1 MDGVPASVNVT
12 AIHDIFAGGGEMGKL
27 MRTLDWSQTPLGTV
41 EQWPQSLRT
50 AVSICLA
57 SRFPLLIW
65 WGPELV
71 MLYNDAY
78 LPLLGTTKHP
88 QAMGQR
94 GRECW
99 PEIWDII
106 GPMLEGV
113 LTQGEATWSDNQ
125 MLPLDRNGY
134 VEECYFTFSYSPIRD
149 ETGGIGGVFTAVTET
164 TGQVL
169 GERRLHALHELAERS
184 SDAQSASEVCS
195 VAAET
200 LAEDVSDIPFA
211 LLYLLQQGTNAT
223 QAVQVGTFGLTPNAE
238 YCPFVVDIAQSD
250 EYPGLWSMAQVVRTG
265 EPAFV
270 ATLPEQLNFSVTPVH
285 NILPHSA
292 LVLPMSRAGQSIP
305 YGLLMA
311 GISPLRDLD
320 NDYRNFFGLVAGQ
333 IANAIAKVRTYQEAK
348 ERAEALAEL
357 DRAKTTFFSN
367 VSHEFRTPLTLLL
380 GPVEDILID
389 REHPL
394 PSYQRERLEI
404 VRRNGLRLLK
414 LVNTLLD
421 FSRIEASRLQA
432 VFEPTDLAAFTIELA
447 SVFRSAVEQAGLQ
460 LVIDCP
466 PLSEPIYI
474 DRDMWEKIVLN
485 LLSNAFKFTFSG
497 QIAVTLRT
505 LRAVHTSHTT
515 DATVE
520 LVVSD
525 TGIGIA
531 PEELLHL
538 FERFHQV
545 KGVRTRTL
553 EGSGIGLALVNE
565 LAHFHGGTVRVDST
579 VGQGTAFTVSIP
591 LGSAHLPSD
600 RIRETTQPNLTPV
613 IQHASPYIEEAARW
627 LPAEQDEQDGH
638 QPATAELATVHQSEI
653 SEPVKASA
661 AHILLADDNADMRD
675 YVKRLLSKYWSVEAV
690 ADGKAA
696 LASIQ
701 RQKPDL
707 VLSDVMMPG
716 LDGFQLLTVLRA
728 NPETSDIPVV
738 LLSARAGEESA
749 VEGLE
754 AGADDYLIKPFSARE
769 LLARVGTHLQI
780 AHMRQQTT
788 QHEREHADRLQKL
801 AQASLVI
808 MSTNSLE
815 ERLLLITDQARH
827 VIGAHQS
834 ITMRTVNN
842 QNQQNINAVSLSE
855 KYAQWR
861 DYDTQPDGSGIYSL
875 VCETNKPMRLTKEEL
890 EKHPAWHG
898 FGKEAGHHPPMRGWL
913 AVPLI
918 GRNGQNLGVIQLS
931 AKYEGEFTGEDE
943 AILVQFAQMASIAIE
958 NAELYH
964 SAQEA
969 IRGRDEMLSLV
980 THDLKNPVSTIKGYA
995 QLLKRQVMKASELD
1009 KGQLVDGLTKID
1021 ATSTKMVTLIN
1032 ELLNLTR
1039 LQMGLPIE
1047 LDRAPTNLAELAR
1060 RTTAEYQQTTEKHTL
1075 RVETSEQ
1082 EIIGV
1087 WDATQLERVLG
1098 NLLSNAIKYSPDGG
1112 DVIVNAGIEA
1122 DESGNGHIAV
1132 LAVHDSGIGIP
1143 PADIPHIFEQ
1153 FRRAGNATGQFSGT
1167 GLGLAS
1173 AHQIVEQHG
1182 GTLTVASEEGI
1193 GSIFTVRLPLVD
1205 E

>member
-27 MRTLDWSQTPLGTV
+27 MRTLDWSQTPLGPV

-57 SRFPLLIW
+57 SRFPMLIW

-78 LPLLGTTKHP
+78 RPLLGTTKHP

-125 MLPLDRNGY
+125 MLPLVRNGY

-164 TGQVL
+164 TGQIL
-169 GERRLHALHELAERS
+169 GERRLHTLHELTERS
-184 SDAQSASEVCS
+184 SEALSAAEVCS
-195 VAAET
+195 IAAET
-200 LAEDVSDIPFA
+200 LAENIADIPFA
-211 LLYLLQQGTNAT
+211 LFYLLQQQET
-223 QAVQVGTFGLTPNAE
+223 QAVQIGMFGLTPNAN

-285 NILPHSA
+285 NIPPHSA
-292 LVLPMSRAGQSIP
+292 LVLPMSRAGQSTP
-305 YGLLMA
+305 YGLLIA
-311 GISPLRDLD
+311 GVSPVRALD

-333 IANAIAKVRTYQEAK
+333 IANTIAKVRTYQEVK

-380 GPVEDILID
+380 GPVEDILTD
-389 REHPL
+389 REHLL
-394 PSYQRERLEI
+394 PSHQRERLEI

-432 VFEPTDLAAFTIELA
+432 VYEPTDLAAFTAELA
-447 SVFRSAVEQAGLQ
+447 SVFRSAVEQVGLQ

-466 PLSEPIYI
+466 PLTEPVYI

-497 QIAVTLRT
+497 QIAVTLRALHPSRT
-505 LRAVHTSHTT
+505 PN
-515 DATVE
+515 ATVE

-545 KGVRTRTL
+545 KGVRTRTH

-565 LAHFHGGTVRVDST
+565 LVHFHGGTVRVDST
-579 VGQGTAFTVSIP
+579 VNEGTTFTVSIP
-591 LGSAHLPSD
+591 LGSAHLPSE
-600 RIRETTQPNLTPV
+600 RIHETTQSNLTPV
-613 IQHASPYIEEAARW
+613 IQHASPYIEEAAHW
-627 LPAEQDEQDGH
+627 VPAEQHEQARH
-638 QPATAELATVHQSEI
+638 QPTTTAIETVQQSEI
-653 SEPVKASA
+653 SEPAKASA

-675 YVKRLLSKYWSVEAV
+675 YVKRLLSNYWSVEAV
-690 ADGKAA
+690 ADGNAA
-696 LASIQ
+696 LAAIQ

-716 LDGFQLLTVLRA
+716 LDGFQLLTALRA

-738 LLSARAGEESA
+738 LLSARAGEEAA

-754 AGADDYLIKPFSARE
+754 AGADDYLIKPFSTRE

-780 AHMRQQTT
+780 AHMRQQSI
-788 QHEREHADRLQKL
+788 QHEKEQAGRLQKL

-815 ERLLLITDQARH
+815 ERLLLTTDQARA
-827 VIGAHQS
+827 VIGAHQA
-834 ITMRTVNN
+834 ITMRTVNS
-842 QNQQNINAVSLSE
+842 QKRQDINAVSLSE

-875 VCETNKPMRLTKEEL
+875 VCATNKPMRLTQEEL
-890 EKHPAWHG
+890 EKHPAWRG
-898 FGKEAGHHPPMRGWL
+898 FGQEAEHHPPMQGWL

-931 AKYEGEFTGEDE
+931 DKYEGEFTEEDE
-943 AILVQFAQMASIAIE
+943 AILVQFAQMASVAIE

-964 SAQEA
+964 SAQVA
-969 IRGRDEMLSLV
+969 IRGRDELLSLV

-1009 KGQLVDGLTKID
+1009 KGPLVDGLTKID

-1032 ELLNLTR
+1032 ELLNMTR
-1039 LQMGLPIE
+1039 LQTGQPVE
-1047 LDRAPTNLAELAR
+1047 LDREPTDLVELTH

-1075 RVETSEQ
+1075 HVEASAQ
-1082 EIIGV
+1082 EIIGE
-1087 WDATQLERVLG
+1087 WDAAQLERVLG
-1098 NLLSNAIKYSPDGG
+1098 NLLSNAIKYSPNSNEI
-1112 DVIVNAGIEA
+1112 IVNVGIET
-1122 DESGNGHIAV
+1122 DESGNGHVAI

-1143 PADIPHIFEQ
+1143 AADIPHIFEQ
-1153 FRRAGNATGQFSGT
+1153 FRRAGNATGQFRGT
-1167 GLGLAS
+1167 GIGLSS
-1173 AHQIVEQHG
+1173 AHQIIEQHG
-1182 GTLTVASEEGI
+1182 GTLIVESEESI
-1193 GSIFTVRLPLVD
+1193 GSVFTVRLPLTD

>member
-1 MDGVPASVNVT
+1 MDGVPASMNVT
-12 AIHDIFAGGGEMGKL
+12 AIHDIFAGGGEMGEL
-27 MRTLDWSQTPLGTV
+27 MRTLDWSQTPLGPV

-50 AVSICLA
+50 AVSICLM
-57 SRFPLLIW
+57 SRFPMLIW

-78 LPLLGTTKHP
+78 RPILGANKHP

-106 GPMLEGV
+106 GPMLQGV
-113 LTQGEATWSDNQ
+113 LTQGDATWSENQ

-149 ETGGIGGVFTAVTET
+149 ETGGIAGVFTAVTET
-164 TGQVL
+164 TGQIL
-169 GERRLHALHELAERS
+169 SERRLHTLHELTERS
-184 SDAQSASEVCS
+184 SEAQSVSEVCAI
-195 VAAET
+195 AAET
-200 LAEDVSDIPFA
+200 LAENVADIPFA
-211 LLYLLQQGTNAT
+211 LFYLLQQQETQGT
-223 QAVQVGTFGLTPNAE
+223 QAVQVGMFGLTPHAE
-238 YCPFVVDIAQSD
+238 YCPCVVDIAQSD
-250 EYPGLWSMAQVVRTG
+250 DSSVPWSMAQVVRTG

-270 ATLPEQLNFSVTPVH
+270 TTLPEQLNFSVVPVH
-285 NILPHSA
+285 TILPRSA

-305 YGLLMA
+305 YGLLIA
-311 GISPLRDLD
+311 GISPVRDLD
-320 NDYRNFFGLVAGQ
+320 NDYRNFYGLVAGQ
-333 IANAIAKVRTYQEAK
+333 IANAIAKVHTYQEAK

-380 GPVEDILID
+380 GPVEDILTD

-394 PSYQRERLEI
+394 PAYQRERMEI

-432 VFEPTDLAAFTIELA
+432 VYEPTDLAAFTAELA
-447 SVFRSAVEQAGLQ
+447 SVFRSAVEQVGLK

-466 PLSEPIYI
+466 PLAEPVYI

-497 QIAVTLRT
+497 QIAVTLH
-505 LRAVHTSHTT
+505 AT
-515 DATVE
+515 DTTVE
-520 LVVSD
+520 LMVRD

-531 PEELLHL
+531 TEELLHL

-545 KGVRTRTL
+545 KGVRTRTH

-565 LAHFHGGTVRVDST
+565 LVHFHGGAVRVDS
-579 VGQGTAFTVSIP
+579 VLDEGTTFTVSIP

-627 LPAEQDEQDGH
+627 VPAEQDEHDGH
-638 QPATAELATVHQSEI
+638 RLDTAELASLHQSEI
-653 SEPVKASA
+653 SEPVKASVA
-661 AHILLADDNADMRD
+661 RILLADDNADMRD

-690 ADGKAA
+690 ADGNAA
-696 LASIQ
+696 LAAIQ
-701 RQKPDL
+701 KQKPDL

-716 LDGFQLLTVLRA
+716 MDGFQLLTALRTH
-728 NPETSDIPVV
+728 PETSDIPVV

-754 AGADDYLIKPFSARE
+754 AGADDYLIKPFSTRE

-801 AQASLVI
+801 AQASLLI

-815 ERLLLITDQARH
+815 ERLLLITDQARA
-827 VIGAHQS
+827 VIGAHQA
-834 ITMRTVNN
+834 ITTRTVNS
-842 QNQQNINAVSLSE
+842 QKRQDINAVSLSE

-875 VCETNKPMRLTKEEL
+875 VCATNKPMRMTQEEL

-931 AKYEGEFTGEDE
+931 DKYEGEFTGEDE
-943 AILVQFAQMASIAIE
+943 AILVQFAQMASVAIE

-964 SAQEA
+964 AAQAA

-1032 ELLNLTR
+1032 ELLNMTR
-1039 LQMGLPIE
+1039 LQTGQPIE
-1047 LDRAPTNLAELAR
+1047 LDRGPTDLVELTH

-1075 RVETSEQ
+1075 HVEASAQ
-1082 EIIGV
+1082 EIIGE

-1098 NLLSNAIKYSPDGG
+1098 NLLSNAIKYSPDSNEI
-1112 DVIVNAGIEA
+1112 IVNVGIET
-1122 DESGNGHIAV
+1122 DTSGNGHVAV

-1143 PADIPHIFEQ
+1143 TADIPHIFEQ
-1153 FRRAGNATGQFSGT
+1153 FRRAGNVTGQFSGT
-1167 GLGLAS
+1167 GIGLSS
-1173 AHQIVEQHG
+1173 AHQIIEQHG
-1182 GTLTVASEEGI
+1182 GTLTVESEEGV
-1193 GSIFTVRLPLVD
+1193 GSVFTVRLPLASD
-1205 E
+1205 

>member
-12 AIHDIFAGGGEMGKL
+12 AIHDIFAGGGEMGEL
-27 MRTLDWSQTPLGTV
+27 MRTLDWSQTPLGPI

-50 AVSICLA
+50 AISICLA
-57 SRFPLLIW
+57 SRFPMLIW

-78 LPLLGTTKHP
+78 RVILGANKHP

-99 PEIWDII
+99 PEIWEII

-113 LTQGEATWSDNQ
+113 LTQGEATWSNNQ

-169 GERRLHALHELAERS
+169 GARRLHTLHELADRS
-184 SDAQSASEVCS
+184 SEAQSAEEVCS
-195 VAAET
+195 IAAET
-200 LAEDVSDIPFA
+200 LAENVADIPFA
-211 LLYLLQQGTNAT
+211 LVYLLQQQGIKVT
-223 QAVQVGTFGLTPNAE
+223 QAIQVGRFGLTPNAE
-238 YCPFVVDIAQSD
+238 YCPFVVDIAQPD
-250 EYPGLWSMAQVVRTG
+250 ECPGLWSMAQVIRTG
-265 EPAFV
+265 ETAFV
-270 ATLPEQLNFSVTPVH
+270 PTLPEQLNFSAAQMHDIP
-285 NILPHSA
+285 PQSA

-305 YGLLMA
+305 YGLLIA

-333 IANAIAKVRTYQEAK
+333 IANAIAKVRIYQEAK

-380 GPVEDILID
+380 GPVEDILAD
-389 REHPL
+389 SEHPL
-394 PSYQRERLEI
+394 PLYQRERLEI

-432 VFEPTDLAAFTIELA
+432 VYEPTDLAAFTAELA
-447 SVFRSAVEQAGLQ
+447 SVFRSVVEQAGMQ

-466 PLSEPIYI
+466 PLPEPVYI

-497 QIAVTLRT
+497 QIAVTLRA
-505 LRAVHTSHTT
+505 LHPSPTT
-515 DATVE
+515 AATVE

-531 PEELLHL
+531 TEELLHL

-545 KGVRTRTL
+545 KGVRARTH

-565 LAHFHGGTVRVDST
+565 LVHFHGGTVRVDSA
-579 VGQGTAFTVSIP
+579 VDEGTMFTVSIP
-591 LGSAHLPSD
+591 LGSAHLPPD
-600 RIRETTQPNLTPV
+600 RIRETQPDLAPV
-613 IQHASPYIEEAARW
+613 IQHASPYIEETARW
-627 LPAEQDEQDGH
+627 LPTEANEQHGH
-638 QPATAELATVHQSEI
+638 EADISTPQALHHREI
-653 SEPVKASA
+653 GEPEPVGASA
-661 AHILLADDNADMRD
+661 SHILFADDNADMRD
-675 YVKRLLSKYWSVEAV
+675 YVTRLLSKYWSVEVV

-696 LASIQ
+696 LAAIQ
-701 RQKPDL
+701 KQKPDL

-716 LDGFQLLTVLRA
+716 LDGFQLLAALRA
-728 NPETSDIPVV
+728 NPETNDIPVV

-788 QHEREHADRLQKL
+788 HHEREHADRLQKL
-801 AQASLVI
+801 AQASLII

-815 ERLLLITDQARH
+815 ERLLLITDQARA
-827 VIGAHQS
+827 VIGAHQA
-834 ITMRTVNN
+834 ITTRTVNS
-842 QNQQNINAVSLSE
+842 QKQQDINAISLSE

-875 VCETNKPMRLTKEEL
+875 VCETNKPMRLTQEEL
-890 EKHPAWHG
+890 EQHPAWHG
-898 FGKEAGHHPPMRGWL
+898 FGKEAANHPPMHGWL

-931 AKYEGEFTGEDE
+931 DKYEGEFTEEDE
-943 AILVQFAQMASIAIE
+943 AILIQFAQMASVAIE

-964 SAQEA
+964 SAQAA
-969 IRGRDEMLSLV
+969 IRGRDDMLSLV
-980 THDLKNPVSTIKGYA
+980 THDLKNPISTIKGYA

-1032 ELLNLTR
+1032 ELLNVTR
-1039 LQMGLPIE
+1039 LQTGQPIE
-1047 LDRAPTNLAELAR
+1047 LDREPADLVELTH

-1075 RVETSEQ
+1075 HVETSAQ
-1082 EIIGV
+1082 KIIGE
-1087 WDATQLERVLG
+1087 WDAAQLERVLG

-1112 DVIVNAGIEA
+1112 DIIVNVGIEA
-1122 DESGNGHIAV
+1122 NESGNDHIAV
-1132 LAVHDSGIGIP
+1132 LVVHDSGIGIP
-1143 PADIPHIFEQ
+1143 LADIPHIFEQ

-1182 GTLTVASEEGI
+1182 GTLTVESAEGD
-1193 GSIFTVRLPLVD
+1193 GSVFTVRLPLAV